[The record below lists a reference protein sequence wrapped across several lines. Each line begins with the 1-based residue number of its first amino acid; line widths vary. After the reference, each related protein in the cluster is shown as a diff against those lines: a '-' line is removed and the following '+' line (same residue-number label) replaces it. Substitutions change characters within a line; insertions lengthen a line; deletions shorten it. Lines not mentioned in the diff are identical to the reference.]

1 MFRVAY
7 LSNKSIKKSKEVKI
21 TNLHIMAIFGGR
33 QKFVNEKN
41 MIQTTTDTYSVCF
54 HLHKI
59 LENEYPKAV
68 VARKGSEGCGRRQGG
83 RD

>member
-1 MFRVAY
+1 
-7 LSNKSIKKSKEVKI
+7 
-21 TNLHIMAIFGGR
+21 MAIFGGR

-68 VARKGSEGCGRRQGG
+68 VARKGSEVRKGKDICMCMA
-83 RD
+83 DSFCCAVEVNTTLESNHTPIKIN